1 MKTLKNASFLSALI
15 IGFSSLSQAAHIEC
29 SGKDG
34 TGRQV
39 LVQLVNIAKDVD
51 GYGVG
56 TLQAVTIDGLGLISS
71 DAYAVG
77 RRGKVEDPAYGLNKD
92 LYIEGGE
99 AFMNLNKIGSQK
111 YTGEF
116 CGPQKNSNV
125 GGVRLTDNDCIS
137 VSCISKGLSTLRDL

>member
-1 MKTLKNASFLSALI
+1 MNTLKNASFLCAAVLC
-15 IGFSSLSQAAHIEC
+15 FSSVSQAAQIEC
-29 SGKDG
+29 AGQDG
-34 TGRQV
+34 TGRNV
-39 LVQLVNIAKDVD
+39 LIQLINIAKDVD

-99 AFMNLNKIGSQK
+99 AFLNLKKVGSRK

-116 CGPQKNSNV
+116 CGPHKNSNV
-125 GGVRLTDNDCIS
+125 GGVRLTDNDCIAVTCES
-137 VSCISKGLSTLRDL
+137 RGLSTLRSL

>member
-1 MKTLKNASFLSALI
+1 MNTLKNASFLCAVVLC
-15 IGFSSLSQAAHIEC
+15 FSSVSQAAQIEC
-29 SGKDG
+29 AGRDG
-34 TGRQV
+34 TGRNV
-39 LVQLVNIAKDVD
+39 LIQMVNIAKDVD

-56 TLQAVTIDGLGLISS
+56 RLQAVTIDGLGLISS

-77 RRGKVEDPAYGLNKD
+77 RRGKVEDPAYGLNRD

-99 AFMNLNKIGSQK
+99 AFLNLKKVASQK

-125 GGVRLTDNDCIS
+125 GGVRLTDNDCIAVTCES
-137 VSCISKGLSTLRDL
+137 RGLSTLRSL